1 MPLTISKH
9 CASITPSV
17 TLAINSKSNEMRE
30 NGIDVISFG
39 AGEPDFCTPE
49 YICNAAIDA
58 IRHGKT
64 KYTASSG
71 TLKLRNA
78 IAGKLLRDNGLSYDP
93 ADIIVSNGAKQSLY
107 IALQAMLDPG
117 DEVLIPS
124 PCWVSYPEM
133 VRMCRGVPVYVKTT
147 EERGFIPSAEDIERM
162 ITPKT
167 KVFILTSPNN
177 PNGVVYD
184 KEHLKALAELAIK
197 HEFFILSDEIYEK
210 LIYDG
215 NKHISIAS
223 ISDRIKAQTV
233 VVNGMSKAYAMT
245 GWRIGY
251 AAGPKDIIKAMGS
264 YQSHATSNANSIA
277 QEAAAAALSF
287 EDDDMRKMVEEFEAR
302 RDLAYNMINAI
313 PNIRCV
319 RPEGAFYIMCN
330 IGACLEKSYKGQK
343 LNSCMDFCSALLESH
358 HVAVVPGEAF
368 EAPDYFR
375 ISYAI
380 SRSQIKLGL
389 ERIAQFVS
397 ELK

>member
-1 MPLTISKH
+1 MSLTISKH

-17 TLAINSKSNEMRE
+17 TLSINSKSNEMRE
-30 NGIDVISFG
+30 KGIDVISFG

-49 YICNAAIDA
+49 YICNAAIEA

-71 TLKLRNA
+71 TVKLRKA
-78 IAGKLLRDNGLSYDP
+78 IADKLLRDNGLSYG
-93 ADIIVSNGAKQSLY
+93 ADEIIVSNGAKQSLY

-133 VRMCRGVPVYVKTT
+133 VRMCSGVPVYIRTS
-147 EERGFIPSAEDIERM
+147 EERGFIPSAEDIEKM

-167 KVFILTSPNN
+167 KVFILTSPSN

-184 KEHLKALAELAIK
+184 YEHMKAIAELAVK
-197 HEFFILSDEIYEK
+197 HQFYILSDEIYEK

-215 NKHISIAS
+215 KKHISIAS
-223 ISDRIKAQTV
+223 ISEEVKKQTI

-251 AAGPKDIIKAMGS
+251 AAGPKDVIKAMGS

-277 QEAAAAALSF
+277 QEAATEALSR
-287 EDDDMRKMVEEFEAR
+287 EDDDMKKMVDEFEAR

-313 PNIRCV
+313 PDMRCV

-330 IGACLEKSYKGQK
+330 ISKFLGKSYNGKK
-343 LNSCMDFCSALLESH
+343 LSTSVELCSALLENF

-368 EAPDYFR
+368 EAPNYFR

-380 SRSQIKLGL
+380 SRSQIKTGL
-389 ERIAQFVS
+389 ERIAAFVS
-397 ELK
+397 ALQ